1 MSDPNKKY
9 YRSIPS
15 RNYEKLEGDVSDIQ
29 KAVKE
34 SRQWLVDWNNRRKA
48 TGRFDDQLQDIDY
61 MNKRIANVPVIAS
74 SDYAMN
80 TNIPIPQ
87 KVHFLFLLCHF

>member
-34 SRQWLVDWNNRRKA
+34 SR
-48 TGRFDDQLQDIDY
+48 
-61 MNKRIANVPVIAS
+61 
-74 SDYAMN
+74 
-80 TNIPIPQ
+80 
-87 KVHFLFLLCHF
+87 